1 MKSLTLQ
8 CSESVPSHS
17 ACKSL
22 TSKYIQQDLARGY
35 LSLPEFLLRNRK
47 IWLYER
53 NWWKLYPKPHFCYQN
68 PTSRSHQPDLSESK
82 ICVDLLW
89 FVPRCSSF
97 CTHSP
102 APNLHITPSI
112 SGTLHEEP
120 RFVARGEY
128 MQPKMPRQR
137 LLHLKPTCQQTLRN
151 TEPVNKPF
159 VNQVN
164 EPSFLSDP
172 NTLDLALR
180 FNERHAARCVT
191 CRDPSDLTPDAQSWR
206 PQEMASFHCVIVI
219 WVIYYMTKECWMQS
233 FVHAALQ
240 LFTLRSF
247 RIQLVTERE
256 DSRIKTDQN
265 ISKRTD
271 RNDPS
276 NFQELG
282 TLRPSRH
289 WLLSGTLPQSQPRVQ
304 KQLRFQTSLF
314 FLSTFC
320 FALNQTSGNGLVKD
334 DSCHFMGPTRT
345 LSTLSDS

>member
-22 TSKYIQQDLARGY
+22 TSKYIQRDLARGY

-151 TEPVNKPF
+151 TEPVNKPL

-219 WVIYYMTKECWMQS
+219 WVIYYLTKECCRLDGCNLLCM
-233 FVHAALQ
+233 Q
-240 LFTLRSF
+240 LFSSSLWEVFVSNLSLKGKT
-247 RIQLVTERE
+247 RE
-256 DSRIKTDQN
+256 
-265 ISKRTD
+265 
-271 RNDPS
+271 
-276 NFQELG
+276 
-282 TLRPSRH
+282 
-289 WLLSGTLPQSQPRVQ
+289 
-304 KQLRFQTSLF
+304 
-314 FLSTFC
+314 
-320 FALNQTSGNGLVKD
+320 
-334 DSCHFMGPTRT
+334 
-345 LSTLSDS
+345 

>member
-22 TSKYIQQDLARGY
+22 TSKYIQRDLARGY
-35 LSLPEFLLRNRK
+35 LSLPECLMRNRK
-47 IWLYER
+47 IWVYER
-53 NWWKLYPKPHFCYQN
+53 NGWKLYPKPHFCCQN
-68 PTSRSHQPDLSESK
+68 PTSRSHQPELSESK

-151 TEPVNKPF
+151 TEPVNKPL

-172 NTLDLALR
+172 NSLDLALR

-206 PQEMASFHCVIVI
+206 PQEMASFHCVIVK
-219 WVIYYMTKECWMQS
+219 YMLSDERMLQTWWMQS

-256 DSRIKTDQN
+256 DSRIKTDR
-265 ISKRTD
+265 KR
-271 RNDPS
+271 S
-276 NFQELG
+276 EQ
-282 TLRPSRH
+282 
-289 WLLSGTLPQSQPRVQ
+289 LSGTWYSPSISPLATFRNTSSVPANSPKTTTLQN
-304 KQLRFQTSLF
+304 LQTFSNISIFFEYVLF
-314 FLSTFC
+314 FSIKL
-320 FALNQTSGNGLVKD
+320 LEMV
-334 DSCHFMGPTRT
+334 R
-345 LSTLSDS
+345 